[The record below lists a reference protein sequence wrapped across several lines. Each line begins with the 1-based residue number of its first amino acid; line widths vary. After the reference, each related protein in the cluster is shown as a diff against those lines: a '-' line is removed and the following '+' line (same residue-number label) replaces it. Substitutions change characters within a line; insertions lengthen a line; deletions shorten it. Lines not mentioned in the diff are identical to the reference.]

1 MDFIIMMYFPV
12 KPGISVEVVKSCDY
26 DAVGVN
32 CPNAVYKICNHMII
46 RSNYHRRGIVYS
58 YLKC

>member
-1 MDFIIMMYFPV
+1 MDLIIMMYFLV
-12 KPGISVEVVKSCDY
+12 KPNISVEVVKSCDY

-46 RSNYHRRGIVYS
+46 RSNDHLRGIVYS